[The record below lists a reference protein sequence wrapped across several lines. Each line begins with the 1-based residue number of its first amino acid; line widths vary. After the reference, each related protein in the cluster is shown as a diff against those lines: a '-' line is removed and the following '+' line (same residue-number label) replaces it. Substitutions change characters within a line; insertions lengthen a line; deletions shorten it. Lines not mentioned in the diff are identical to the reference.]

1 MKTIIAFVLGATV
14 VGISSGVIAQETNG
28 YGYGNMYGNGAAYG
42 NAQGTGKFKMSIE
55 AEGSMSMDGASDVE
69 GNGQQIMDGTRYY
82 GIRHDR
88 YLQTS
93 CVLDNDSEVDTFI
106 NENGLWST

>member
-1 MKTIIAFVLGATV
+1 MKTIIAFVLGATL
-14 VGISSGVIAQETNG
+14 VGVTSGVLADEGYGYG
-28 YGYGNMYGNGAAYG
+28 YGYGNGAGYG

-55 AEGSMSMDGASDVE
+55 AEGSASMDGASDVE
-69 GNGQQIMDGTRYY
+69 MQQQQIMEGTRYY

-93 CVLDNDSEVDTFI
+93 CVVDKDSEVDTF
-106 NENGLWST
+106 NEENGYWS